1 MSGLPISRYLQSQD
15 NNTLWNINSNILSS
29 LNNHDLILEVSGNNV
44 QMNNYINSVNQATI
58 GYKYFQLPKGTTSQR
73 PLSVLQGYI
82 RFNTTTKFLEYYN
95 GTEWI
100 IIASPPT
107 LVSIFPTTVTQA
119 NFDISLSGG
128 NFDSNSSVQF
138 IGNNGTV
145 YTSPQVTYINSRQVK
160 AQTPSPALSI
170 LNEPYDVKIISSNS
184 LSSIL
189 TDVLYTGNVP
199 QFTTPA
205 GSLGN
210 IYDSFR
216 TNGSYNLL
224 DISASDP
231 DGDPITYD
239 ICGGSLPTGLSL
251 NSTTGVIG
259 GTASAV
265 VNTTTYNFTVR
276 AVTANATTTRQFS
289 ITINQP
295 QTITYSFNSSS
306 YEQYFSIPSDLPGIT
321 VKMWGAGG
329 GQYHSS
335 TYGDVDGTGGPG
347 GYSQSTINFLSGET
361 TLTLVVGEGGNSNR
375 AAGYGGGGG
384 GYNGGAGG
392 GGASLLISGSLSGTF
407 QEVLTGTPYIN
418 GSIPQSNI
426 LNLNGGSG
434 VIMVAGGG
442 GGAGWYNT
450 SDANGGCGGGIN
462 GSSNSGVYGPAGG
475 GTQSSGG
482 TGGGTGTGSGQG
494 LGTSGTYLGGGYVT
508 FNSSSG
514 GSGGGGG
521 GWYGGGAWQGNSGN
535 NAGGGGGSGFVGFTD
550 GTSPNKGTSGTLSEN
565 TTGTPIG
572 YTDSI
577 TRTNGSRTYTNS
589 VTLKTGNQTT
599 GNGIFAPPYTGDI
612 DYPGNK
618 IGYGGEQT
626 SNNSTLGENG
636 KNGAIV
642 IKY

>member
-1 MSGLPISRYLQSQD
+1 MAGLPVQKNLQPQ
-15 NNTLWNINSNILSS
+15 NNDTLWYLNSNSISGYDSHNLV
-29 LNNHDLILEVSGNNV
+29 LEASGHNIV
-44 QMNNYINSVNQATI
+44 MNNYINNINQSTI
-58 GYKYFQLPKGTTSQR
+58 GYQYFQLPKGTTSQR
-73 PLSVLQGYI
+73 PTAPLQGYF
-82 RFNTTTKFLEYYN
+82 RFNTSIKLLEFYD
-95 GTEWI
+95 GSSWI
-100 IIASPPT
+100 TIAASPQ
-107 LVSIFPTTVTQA
+107 LSSIFPTKVTQPNYDICLNGVNFTTGA
-119 NFDISLSGG
+119 N
-128 NFDSNSSVQF
+128 VEF
-138 IGNNGTV
+138 IGTDGTI
-145 YTSPQVTYINSRQVK
+145 YISPQITFINSRQII
-160 AQTPSPALSI
+160 AQSPSIPLTIS
-170 LNEPYDVKIISSNS
+170 NEPYDVKIINNNG
-184 LSSIL
+184 LTAIL
-189 TDVLYTGNVP
+189 QDVLSTGDEP
-199 QFTTPA
+199 QFSTPA
-205 GSLGN
+205 GSLGT

-216 TNGSYNLL
+216 TNGSYSLL

-231 DGDPITYD
+231 DGDVITYD

-251 NSTTGVIG
+251 NSTTGVIS
-259 GTASAV
+259 GTASQV
-265 VNTTTYNFTVR
+265 VNTTTYAFTVG
-276 AVTANATTTRQFS
+276 AVTFNATTTRQFS

-295 QTITYSFNSSS
+295 VTLTYSFNVSS
-306 YEQYFSIPSDLPGIT
+306 YEQYFSIPSGLLGIT

-329 GQYHSS
+329 GQYHAN

-347 GYSQSTINFLSGET
+347 GYSQSTINFLPGET
-361 TLTLVVGEGGNSNR
+361 TLTLVVGEGGSHNR
-375 AAGYGGGGG
+375 TGGYGGGGG

-392 GGASLLISGSLSGTF
+392 GGASLLLSGSLSGTF
-407 QEVLTGTPYIN
+407 NEVLTGTPYTN

-426 LNLNGGSG
+426 LNLNGASG

-462 GSSNSGVYGPAGG
+462 GSSNSGGYGTAGG

-482 TGGGTGTGSGQG
+482 AGGGTGTGSGQG

-508 FNSSSG
+508 FNSSGG

-521 GWYGGGAWQGNSGN
+521 GWYGGGCYQGNGGN
-535 NAGGGGGSGFVGFTD
+535 NAGGGGGSGFVGFSD

-565 TTGTPIG
+565 TSGTPIG
-572 YTDSI
+572 YTDAT

-589 VTLKTGNQTT
+589 VTLRTGNQTT
-599 GNGIFAPPYTGDI
+599 GNGIFAPPYISDN

-626 SNNSTLGENG
+626 QNNSTLGENG

>member
-145 YTSPQVTYINSRQVK
+145 YTSPQVTYINSRLVK

-189 TDVLYTGNVP
+189 TDVLSTGNVP
-199 QFTTPA
+199 QVSTPA

-251 NSTTGVIG
+251 NSTTGVIS

-265 VNTTTYNFTVR
+265 VNTTTYNFTVG
-276 AVTANATTTRQFS
+276 AVTYNHVTTRQFS

-295 QTITYSFNSSS
+295 QTITYSFNASS

-329 GQYHSS
+329 GQYYAGA
-335 TYGDVDGTGGPG
+335 YGNVGGVGGGG

-361 TLTLVVGEGGNSNR
+361 TLTIVVGEGGSNN
-375 AAGYGGGGG
+375 ATAGYGGGGNG
-384 GYNGGAGG
+384 WNGGAGG
-392 GGASLLISGSLSGTF
+392 GGASLLISGSLTNTFSADNPGGGNSYVPQNNITSLDGASG
-407 QEVLTGTPYIN
+407 I
-418 GSIPQSNI
+418 
-426 LNLNGGSG
+426 
-434 VIMVAGGG
+434 IMVAGGG
-442 GGAGWYNT
+442 GGAGWYPN
-450 SDANGGCGGGIN
+450 SNGYNAGGGGGIN
-462 GSSNSGVYGPAGG
+462 GGANASSSSSSNYTNVAG

-482 TGGGTGTGSGQG
+482 PGVNNGIAGG
-494 LGTSGTYLGGGYVT
+494 YLQGGYVGT
-508 FNSSSG
+508 NFSGG

-521 GWYGGGAWQGNSGN
+521 GWYGGGCGQGASGS

-550 GTSPNKGTSGTLSEN
+550 GISPNKGASGTLSEN

-577 TRTNGSRTYTNS
+577 IRTNGNRTYSNS
-589 VTLKTGNQTT
+589 VTLRFQNQIGGTGSGYT
-599 GNGIFAPPYTGDI
+599 APPYTGDT
-612 DYPGNK
+612 DYPGSSV
-618 IGYGGEQT
+618 GYGAGHN
-626 SNNSTLGENG
+626 SNSDGGNG
-636 KNGAIV
+636 YVV